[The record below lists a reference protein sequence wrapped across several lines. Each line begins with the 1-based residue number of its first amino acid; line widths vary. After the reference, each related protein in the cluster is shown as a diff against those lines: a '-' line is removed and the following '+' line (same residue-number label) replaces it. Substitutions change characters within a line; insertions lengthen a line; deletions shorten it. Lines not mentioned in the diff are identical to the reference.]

1 MSTAG
6 RFTKLEKLGEGT
18 YGVVY
23 MAKEKQSGSLVALKR
38 MNPAAEEE
46 GVPATTIREICLLK
60 ELHHDNIVRLYDVMF
75 QSPKLTL
82 VFEYCEYDLKKYM
95 DTRPSKKL
103 ELDSEVKPFLKQ
115 MLAGLQYMHAK
126 QVVHRDL
133 KPQNL
138 LLTTNKELKL
148 ADYGLSRVE
157 GIPVKKY
164 THEAVTLWYRSP
176 DVILGSANYGLA
188 VDIWSVGCIFAEMLT
203 GAPLFN
209 GHTDQEQLQKILR
222 MLGAPTRENWPSL
235 QTYPSTK
242 ALLPP
247 ESIRGEPPMFSDFV
261 KTTELIQLS
270 PEGLDL
276 LRRML
281 LYEPSKRITAL
292 DALNHPFLQH
302 IDDDPG
308 AKSLKS
314 MTNQL
319 NQALAQLTVTS
330 PNGLTPS
337 GGDSALDVAIGRRQ
351 SLGQPSGHEATATTR
366 TPVPPSSN
374 PPAHRSTL
382 VAQDAMR

>member
-1 MSTAG
+1 MSTAN
-6 RFTKLEKLGEGT
+6 RFTKLDKLGEGT

-75 QSPKLTL
+75 QAPKLTL

-95 DTRPSKKL
+95 DSKPTKKL
-103 ELDSEVKPFLKQ
+103 ELESEVKPFLKQ
-115 MLAGLQYMHAK
+115 MLAGLHYMHLK
-126 QVVHRDL
+126 QVVHRDM

-138 LLTTNKELKL
+138 LLSANKELKL

-176 DVILGSANYGLA
+176 DVILCSVNYGLA
-188 VDIWSVGCIFAEMLT
+188 VDLWSVGCIFAEMLT
-203 GAPLFN
+203 GVPLFN

-222 MLGAPTRENWPSL
+222 MFGPPTKENWPSF
-235 QTYPSTK
+235 QSYPSTK
-242 ALLPP
+242 TLLPP
-247 ESIRGEPPMFSDFV
+247 ESIRSEPPMFQDYV
-261 KTTELIQLS
+261 RTTELSTLNSDGI
-270 PEGLDL
+270 DL

-281 LYEPSKRITAL
+281 IYEPSKRITAA
-292 DALNHPFLQH
+292 DALNHPFLRD
-302 IDDDPG
+302 IDDDPR

-314 MTNQL
+314 MTHQV
-319 NQALAQLTVTS
+319 NQALAQLTAS
-330 PNGLTPS
+330 PGGLTQS
-337 GGDSALDVAIGRRQ
+337 GGDSALNGSIASGRK
-351 SLGQPSGHEATATTR
+351 PSVSVQEPTR

-382 VAQDAMR
+382 ATQDSMR